1 MKFEFVGKNLELT
14 NSLREQAEAKL
25 SKLDRYFEKE
35 IEAKVTFSTK
45 KGRHKVE
52 VTVFLPQTILRAEET
67 TDDMYASIDRVV
79 DVLERQ
85 VRKHKTKLKRRHQD
99 SKSIRFDNFEELAR
113 DQEKEGPEG
122 ELIRTKDFVLE
133 PMTAEE
139 ASLQMDLLN
148 HNFFL
153 YQDADLEEICVL
165 YKRKDGNYGRIV
177 GHRPWLKTRS
187 PFRGDLFLP

>member
-45 KGRHKVE
+45 KSRHKVE

-85 VRKHKTKLKRRHQD
+85 IRKHKTKLKRRHQD

-153 YQDADLEEICVL
+153 YQDANLEEICVL

-177 GHRPWLKTRS
+177 GHRP
-187 PFRGDLFLP
+187 